1 MTRSSIIALRLRR
14 QGLIDPVDEDDYTA
28 LYQDLQP
35 GLNVYWNGFGDP
47 PSLKHRAAFDDMDF
61 NRERQRTRR
70 LLKLRLIKGNLG
82 WILAEDLEYFA
93 ALYRKPLGEPNFVQ
107 LELLDLLERGEPM
120 TIQQIKEE
128 TGYLVKVITP
138 VLHRLQEAFIL
149 YEDQYDGEWDR
160 AWYLFN
166 QKFPQADLNR
176 YTRHD
181 ALTILLRR
189 YLTRMVWIDLK
200 MAQAHFGLPEKE
212 LKAALSGLVE
222 KKEATVFEDGVVLT
236 SDLPELMKEATCPP
250 SIYAI
255 HKNDILYRS
264 MAPELSARWKR
275 EGVETIFY
283 LLIDGEFH
291 GAAYGKFR
299 FGPPDFFDLVV
310 DLPIEEAQARK
321 ESILEAAKA
330 LSMDTLPQRY
340 NGKPL

>member
-1 MTRSSIIALRLRR
+1 MTRSSIIALRMRR
-14 QGLIDPVDEDDYTA
+14 QGLIDPVDEDHYTS

-47 PSLKHRAAFDDMDF
+47 PSLKHRALFDDMEY
-61 NRERQRTRR
+61 NRERQRIRR

-82 WILAEDLEYFA
+82 WILSEDLELFA
-93 ALYRKPLGEPNFVQ
+93 ALYQKPLGEPNFVQ

-120 TIQQIKEE
+120 TIQQIKAE

-138 VLHRLQEAFIL
+138 ALHRLQEAFVL

-166 QKFPQADLNR
+166 QKFPQADLKR
-176 YTRHD
+176 YTRQE

-212 LKAALSGLVE
+212 LKAALADLAE
-222 KKEATVFEDGVVLT
+222 KKEVSLFEDGYVLST
-236 SDLPELMKEATCPP
+236 DIPELLKEAVCPP
-250 SIYAI
+250 SVYAI

-264 MAPELSARWKR
+264 MAPELTKRWKR
-275 EGVETIFY
+275 EGVETIFT

-299 FGPPDFFDLVV
+299 FGPPDFYDLVV
-310 DLPIEEAQARK
+310 DLPEKETQARK
-321 ESILEAAKA
+321 ESILKAAKA
-330 LSMDTLPQRY
+330 LSLDTLPQRY
-340 NGKPL
+340 NGQTY